1 VAVRRGLFLY
11 IVGGREVSGQITE
24 IKVQARNR
32 KRVNVYLDGE
42 YRFSLELL
50 VAAGLSR
57 GDTLS
62 DEEIEEL
69 LLQDS
74 VQTAF
79 DKTLKFLAYRPRSSA
94 EVRRYLRGK
103 GVAPTV
109 SERVLDRL
117 RSASLLDD
125 LAFAQYWVENRESF
139 RPRGQQLLRQ
149 ELRAKGIGQGLI
161 DEVLTDVDEGRSAYE
176 AAVQR
181 AARYDRLDDE
191 AFREKMYGFL
201 RRRGFDYEV
210 TRETIARLLLQRNGE
225 GTARG

>member
-1 VAVRRGLFLY
+1 MA
-11 IVGGREVSGQITE
+11 GQITE
-24 IKVQARNR
+24 IKVQARSR

-42 YRFSLELL
+42 YGFSLELL
-50 VAAGLSR
+50 VAAPLSR

-74 VQTAF
+74 TQTAF
-79 DKTLKFLAYRPRSSA
+79 DRTLKFLAYRPRSSA
-94 EVRRYLRGK
+94 EIKRYLREK
-103 GVAPTV
+103 GVAPRA

-117 RSASLLDD
+117 RSANLLDD

-139 RPRGQQLLRQ
+139 RPRGLRLLRQ
-149 ELRAKGIGQGLI
+149 ELRAKGIDHGLI
-161 DEVLTDVDEGRSAYE
+161 DEVLTDVDESRSAYQ

-210 TRETIARLLLQRNGE
+210 ARETIAFLLLQRNGE

>member
-1 VAVRRGLFLY
+1 MA
-11 IVGGREVSGQITE
+11 GQITD
-24 IKVQARNR
+24 IKPQGKNR
-32 KRVNVYLDGE
+32 RRVNVYLDGE
-42 YRFSLELL
+42 YGFSLELL
-50 VAAGLSR
+50 VAAPLGR
-57 GDTLS
+57 GDVLS

-74 VQTAF
+74 IQTAF
-79 DKTLKFLAYRPRSSA
+79 DRTLKYLAYRPRSSA
-94 EVRRYLRGK
+94 EIKRYLREK
-103 GVAPTV
+103 GVDPLV
-109 SERVLDRL
+109 GERVLDRL
-117 RSASLLDD
+117 RSDGLVDD
-125 LAFAQYWVENRESF
+125 LAFARYWVENRESF
-139 RPRGQQLLRQ
+139 RPRGRRLLGQ

-161 DEVLTDVDEGRSAYE
+161 AEVLTDVDEGRSAYQ

-181 AARYDRLDDE
+181 AARYARLDDE

>member
-1 VAVRRGLFLY
+1 VA
-11 IVGGREVSGQITE
+11 GQITE
-24 IKVQARNR
+24 IKLQARNR

-42 YRFSLELL
+42 YGFSLGLL
-50 VAAGLSR
+50 VAAPLSR

-74 VQTAF
+74 IQTAF
-79 DKTLKFLAYRPRSSA
+79 DRTLKFLAYRPRSSA
-94 EVRRYLRGK
+94 EVKRYLREK
-103 GVAPTV
+103 GVAARV

-139 RPRGQQLLRQ
+139 RPRGRRLLRQ

-161 DEVLTDVDEGRSAYE
+161 DEVLTDVEEGRSAYQ

-181 AARYDRLDDE
+181 AARYARLDDE

-210 TRETIARLLLQRNGE
+210 VRETIARLLLQRNGE

>member
-1 VAVRRGLFLY
+1 VAGRITDIKPQGKNRR
-11 IVGGREVSGQITE
+11 
-24 IKVQARNR
+24 
-32 KRVNVYLDGE
+32 RVNVYLDGE
-42 YRFSLELL
+42 YGFSLELL
-50 VAAGLSR
+50 VAAPLGR
-57 GDTLS
+57 GDILS

-74 VQTAF
+74 IQAAF
-79 DKTLKFLAYRPRSSA
+79 DKTLKYLAYRPRSSA
-94 EVRRYLRGK
+94 EIKRYLREK
-103 GVAPTV
+103 GVDPRV

-117 RSASLLDD
+117 RSAGLVDD
-125 LAFAQYWVENRESF
+125 LAFGRYWVENRESF
-139 RPRGQQLLRQ
+139 GPRGRRLLAQ

-161 DEVLTDVDEGRSAYE
+161 DEVLTDVDEGTSAYQ

-181 AARYDRLDDE
+181 AARYARLDDE

-210 TRETIARLLLQRNGE
+210 TRETIARLLVQRNGE

>member
-1 VAVRRGLFLY
+1 MA
-11 IVGGREVSGQITE
+11 GQITE
-24 IKVQARNR
+24 IKLQARNR

-42 YRFSLELL
+42 YGFSLGLL
-50 VAAGLSR
+50 VAAPLSR

-74 VQTAF
+74 IQTAF
-79 DKTLKFLAYRPRSSA
+79 DRTLKFLAYRPRSSA
-94 EVRRYLRGK
+94 EVKRYLREK
-103 GVAPTV
+103 GVAARV

-139 RPRGQQLLRQ
+139 RPRGRRLLRQ

-161 DEVLTDVDEGRSAYE
+161 DEVLTDVEEGRSAYQ

-181 AARYDRLDDE
+181 AARYARLDDE

-210 TRETIARLLLQRNGE
+210 VRETIARLLLERNGE